1 MKRWGIGVV
10 TIGILFGLCF
20 GVLSLIFQSAEIE
33 AQNEIRAL
41 DKQIQTLSEEQ
52 RVLDV
57 ELDRLAKDIDL
68 ERVAKKIAMDYPSSQ
83 QEVILAMGDG
93 ISAYDGVVLAARR

>member
-1 MKRWGIGVV
+1 MKRWGIGIITLGVF
-10 TIGILFGLCF
+10 FGLCF
-20 GVLSLIFQSAEIE
+20 GVLSLVFQSAEIK

-41 DKQIQTLSEEQ
+41 DKQIQSLAEEQ

-57 ELDRLAKDIDL
+57 ELDRLAKEIDL